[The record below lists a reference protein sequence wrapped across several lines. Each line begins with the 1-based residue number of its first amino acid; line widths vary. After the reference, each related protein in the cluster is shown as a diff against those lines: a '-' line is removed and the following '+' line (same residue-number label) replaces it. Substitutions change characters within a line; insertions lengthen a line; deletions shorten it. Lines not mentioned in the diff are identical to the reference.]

1 MREGM
6 KMASNKRTS
15 IFIKERCDLCGL
27 CLHHCPVLSLPLD
40 EAREEIQNLIEG
52 QKPSRVLV
60 RCNSCMSCNL
70 YCPHGAN
77 PYQLILE
84 RWNDLYLQRGAP
96 PIYRFVCPTEEPNIW
111 QLINVFLSEEEQ
123 SWISQWMKDIPEPD
137 DEVLLIGNYTH
148 LFPFIIGGS
157 SLLDYFKPIDRID
170 HWEGGAYLYQGGYLD
185 LVKEIAERTRD
196 DFDTWGIKTVI
207 TPLEALHYIFT
218 VVHPRE
224 MGVEHEQTFVNLHDW
239 LLNRIVSA
247 AIRLPN
253 RLGLTVTVHDNCYS
267 KVLGG
272 AYWDTPRKILREC
285 GCEIKEMAH
294 NKRDALCCGFGAGAS
309 WVRNISIPFDI
320 ISEGAKKFE
329 EAEKT
334 GADALVSYCS
344 GCIYLLWATRELLG
358 SKLDVYHSIEIVR
371 MAMGEQL
378 NYPRAHIERA
388 WDVIAIITY
397 QLLISTFQRNFKI
410 TKLAYDSEL
419 STFSPKKYRTL
430 RFIRRMLN
438 FTVAR
443 KLYAGIFRMLM
454 PVMKTR

>member
-1 MREGM
+1 MVSKR
-6 KMASNKRTS
+6 RTS
-15 IFIKERCDLCGL
+15 IFFRDKCDLCGL
-27 CLHHCPVLSLPLD
+27 CLHRCPVLSLPLD
-40 EAREEIQNLIEG
+40 ESKDEMKNLIEG
-52 QKPSRVLV
+52 KESRHALI

-70 YCPHGAN
+70 YCPQNAN

-84 RWNDLYLQRGAP
+84 RWNNLYLQRGAP

-123 SWISQWMKDIPEPD
+123 CWIAQWMSYTPEPA

-185 LVKEIAERTRD
+185 VVREIAERTRD
-196 DFDTWGIKTVI
+196 DFDRWDIETVV
-207 TPLEALHYIFT
+207 TPLESLHYLFT
-218 VVHPRE
+218 EVHPRE
-224 MGVEHEQTFVNLHDW
+224 MGVTHEQTFVNLHDW
-239 LLNRIVSA
+239 LLKEIASD
-247 AIRLPN
+247 AIGLPN
-253 RLGLTVTVHDNCYS
+253 RLDLTVTVHDNCYS

-272 AYWDTPRKILREC
+272 TYWEAPRKILRKC
-285 GCEIKEMAH
+285 GCEIIEMEH
-294 NKRDALCCGFGAGAS
+294 NKADALCCGFGAGAS

-320 ISEGAKKFE
+320 ISEGAKRFA

-378 NYPRAHIERA
+378 PYPRKHIERA

-397 QLLISTFQRNFKI
+397 QLLVSLFQRNFRI
-410 TKLAYDSEL
+410 GELTYDSDL
-419 STFSPKKYRTL
+419 STFRPRRY
-430 RFIRRMLN
+430 RML
-438 FTVAR
+438 R
-443 KLYAGIFRMLM
+443 CIRWLLKISPLRRLYAGIFKILM
-454 PVMKTR
+454 PLMKTR